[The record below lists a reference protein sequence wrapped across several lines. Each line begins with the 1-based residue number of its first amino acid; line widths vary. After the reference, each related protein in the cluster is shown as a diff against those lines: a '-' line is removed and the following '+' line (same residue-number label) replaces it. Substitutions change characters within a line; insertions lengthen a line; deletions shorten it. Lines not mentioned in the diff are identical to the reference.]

1 MSREGKYLKIMY
13 YQKDNNRNLRVV
25 TLQDISI
32 TKPDKVLSIVVLF
45 LVIIGLMMVFSSS
58 VPKCINAGMSPLHF
72 TLIQLLGVIAGYIGL
87 RIFCRFDYKRLMGFT
102 NVFAIGVIALLVL
115 VLFTGDCINGA
126 QRWISIGPL
135 SLQPSEFA
143 KPAVVMLLAKVF
155 TKDADLMDSKKW
167 SSFLLI
173 IIMVL
178 LILKQPNLSMVIL
191 LFATSVVMYLAA
203 GGSSKLVGGVFFGG
217 IGLVVL
223 AVTSML
229 GGSVVG
235 MAKGAS
241 FMLPYQLQRIVIWL
255 NPESDPL
262 GAGYNI
268 IQSMVAFASGGLWGC
283 GYGASKQKLAW
294 LPEAHTDFIFAVIG
308 EELGFIGCVFVIG
321 LFWTLLQRGF
331 DIASKSPDM
340 YGKLLA
346 IGLTF
351 SICFQAFLNMSV
363 ASSMLPAT
371 GVPLPFISYGGSSVM
386 ITLWMVGILL
396 NISRKKVKTIRES
409 QNV

>member
-1 MSREGKYLKIMY
+1 MY
-13 YQKDNNRNLRVV
+13 YQRNNGPRKIRNMTQQNIVITPPDRILTVV
-25 TLQDISI
+25 VVFL
-32 TKPDKVLSIVVLF
+32 VVLG
-45 LVIIGLMMVFSSS
+45 IMSVFSAS
-58 VPKCINAGMSPLHF
+58 VPKCINYGISPLHF
-72 TLIQLLGVIAGYIGL
+72 TLIQIGGVVLGYFAL
-87 RIFCRFDYKRLMGFT
+87 RMLCNFDYKKLVNVT
-102 NVFAIGVIALLVL
+102 NAFAFVVIGLLAIVL
-115 VLFTGDCINGA
+115 AVGDVINGA
-126 QRWISIGPL
+126 QRWISIGPF

-155 TKDADLMDSKKW
+155 SKDTDLTDTSKW
-167 SSFLLI
+167 PTFGLI
-173 IIMVL
+173 LAMVF

-203 GGSSKLVGGVFFGG
+203 GGAISWIKKMFLPIIGG
-217 IGLVVL
+217 I
-223 AVTSML
+223 ATIVTISGIGACINFNLL
-229 GGSVVG
+229 G
-235 MAKGAS
+235 K
-241 FMLPYQLQRIVIWL
+241 FLHPYQLQRINIWL
-255 NPESDPL
+255 HPESDPL

-283 GYGASKQKLAW
+283 GFGASKQKLGW

-308 EELGFIGCVFVIG
+308 EELGFIGCVFLIG
-321 LFWTLLQRGF
+321 LFWTILQRGF
-331 DIASKSPDM
+331 SIASRCPDM

-386 ITLWMVGILL
+386 ITLGMIGILL
-396 NISRKKVKTIRES
+396 NISRKKVETIRVR
-409 QNV
+409 QDV

>member
-1 MSREGKYLKIMY
+1 MNKEEKFLKIMY
-13 YQKDNNRNLRVV
+13 YQKDNSKRKLRNVTQQNIIISPPDRVL
-25 TLQDISI
+25 T
-32 TKPDKVLSIVVLF
+32 IVVLF
-45 LVIIGLMMVFSSS
+45 LVIIGIMAVFSAS
-58 VPKCINAGMSPLHF
+58 VPKCINSGLSPLHF
-72 TLIQLLGVIAGYIGL
+72 TLIQIGGVILGYIGL
-87 RIFCRFDYKRLMGFT
+87 RILCNFDYKKLLGVT
-102 NVFAIGVIALLVL
+102 NAFAVVVIALLAL
-115 VLFTGDCINGA
+115 VLTTGDVINGA

-155 TKDADLMDSKKW
+155 SKDADLMDSKKW

-178 LILKQPNLSMVIL
+178 LIFKQPNLSMVLL
-191 LFATSVVMYLAA
+191 LFATSVVMYLTA
-203 GGSSKLVGGVFFGG
+203 GGSAKLIGGGFLAMFGLGG
-217 IGLVVL
+217 IGSLL
-223 AVTSML
+223 Q
-229 GGSVVG
+229 
-235 MAKGAS
+235 
-241 FMLPYQLQRIVIWL
+241 PYQLQRIKIWL
-255 NPESDPL
+255 NPEVDPL

-268 IQSMVAFASGGLWGC
+268 IQSMVAFASGGLWGS

-308 EELGFIGCVFVIG
+308 EELGFIGCIFLIG
-321 LFWTLLQRGF
+321 LFWTILQRGF
-331 DIASKSPDM
+331 DIASKCPDM

-386 ITLWMVGILL
+386 ITLCMVGILL
-396 NISRKKVKTIRES
+396 NISKKKVQTIRVR
-409 QNV
+409 QDV

>member
-1 MSREGKYLKIMY
+1 MY

-25 TLQDISI
+25 TYQDIEI
-32 TKPDKVLSIVVLF
+32 KPPDRILKIVVFF
-45 LVIIGLMMVFSSS
+45 LVIIGIMSVFSAS
-58 VPKCINAGMSPLHF
+58 VPKCINSGISPLHF
-72 TLIQLLGVIAGYIGL
+72 TIIQLGGVILGYFGMRVL
-87 RIFCRFDYKRLMGFT
+87 TNFDYKKLINITNGFA
-102 NVFAIGVIALLVL
+102 VFVIGLLVL
-115 VLFTGDCINGA
+115 VLATGDIINGA

-143 KPAVVMLLAKVF
+143 KPAVVMLLANVF
-155 TKDADLMDSKKW
+155 SKDANLMDSKKW
-167 SSFLLI
+167 STFLLI

-191 LFATSVVMYLAA
+191 LFGTSVVMYLAA
-203 GGSSKLVGGVFFGG
+203 GGSTKLIGGGFLAFLGLGGV
-217 IGLVVL
+217 
-223 AVTSML
+223 
-229 GGSVVG
+229 GSI
-235 MAKGAS
+235 
-241 FMLPYQLQRIVIWL
+241 LQPYQLQRIKIWL
-255 NPESDPL
+255 NPEVDPL

-268 IQSMVAFASGGLWGC
+268 IQSMVAFASGGLWGS

-308 EELGFIGCVFVIG
+308 EELGYIGCIFLIG
-321 LFWTLLQRGF
+321 LFWTILQRGF
-331 DIASKSPDM
+331 VIASRCPDM

-351 SICFQAFLNMSV
+351 SICFQAFLNMGVS
-363 ASSMLPAT
+363 SSMLPAT

-386 ITLWMVGILL
+386 ITLCMIGILL
-396 NISRKKVKTIRES
+396 NISKNKMKIKRVG

>member
-1 MSREGKYLKIMY
+1 MY
-13 YQKDNNRNLRVV
+13 YQKNNQRKLRNVTQQNIVITPPDRILTVV
-25 TLQDISI
+25 VVFL
-32 TKPDKVLSIVVLF
+32 VVLG
-45 LVIIGLMMVFSSS
+45 IMSVFSAS
-58 VPKCINAGMSPLHF
+58 VPKCVNAGLNPLHF
-72 TLIQLLGVIAGYIGL
+72 TIIQIGGVVLGYFGL
-87 RIFCRFDYKRLMGFT
+87 RILCNFDYKKLMNLTNGFA
-102 NVFAIGVIALLVL
+102 VFVICMLVL
-115 VLFTGDCINGA
+115 VLATGDIINGA
-126 QRWISIGPL
+126 QRWISVGPL

-155 TKDADLMDSKKW
+155 SKDAELTDSSKW
-167 SSFLLI
+167 PSFLLI

-178 LILKQPNLSMVIL
+178 LIFKQPNLSMVIL

-203 GGSSKLVGGVFFGG
+203 GGSAKLIGGGFLAFLGLGG
-217 IGLVVL
+217 IGSLL
-223 AVTSML
+223 Q
-229 GGSVVG
+229 
-235 MAKGAS
+235 
-241 FMLPYQLQRIVIWL
+241 PYQLQRIKIWL
-255 NPESDPL
+255 NPEVDPL

-283 GYGASKQKLAW
+283 GFGASKQKLAW

-308 EELGFIGCVFVIG
+308 EELGFLGCLFLIG
-321 LFWTLLQRGF
+321 LFWTILQRGF
-331 DIASKSPDM
+331 VIASRCPDM

-386 ITLWMVGILL
+386 ITLGMIGILL
-396 NISRKKVKTIRES
+396 NISRKKVETIRVR
-409 QNV
+409 QDV

>member
-1 MSREGKYLKIMY
+1 MY
-13 YQKDNNRNLRVV
+13 YQRDNSQRRLRNV
-25 TLQDISI
+25 TQQEILVTS
-32 TKPDKVLSIVVLF
+32 PDRVLSIVVLF
-45 LVIIGLMMVFSSS
+45 LVIIGIMAVFSAS
-58 VPKCINAGMSPLHF
+58 VPKCINAGISPLHY
-72 TLIQLLGVIAGYIGL
+72 TLMQIIGVVLGYIGL
-87 RIFCRFDYKRLMGFT
+87 RFFCNLEYKRLLGFT
-102 NVFAIGVIALLVL
+102 NMFAIVVIAMLVM
-115 VLFTGDCINGA
+115 VLMTGEIVNGA
-126 QRWISIGPL
+126 QRWISFGPL

-143 KPAVVMLLAKVF
+143 KPAIVMLLAKVF
-155 TKDADLMDSKKW
+155 SKDTDLFDQKKW
-167 SSFLLI
+167 SAFLLI

-203 GGSSKLVGGVFFGG
+203 GGSKRLVGSIFIGG
-217 IGLVVL
+217 GCTV
-223 AVTSML
+223 AVAIASML
-229 GGSVVG
+229 GCSAIGMSKGGS
-235 MAKGAS
+235 
-241 FMLPYQLQRIVIWL
+241 FILPYQLQRILIWL

-283 GYGASKQKLAW
+283 GYGASKQKLGW

-308 EELGFIGCVFVIG
+308 EELGFIGCVFIIG
-321 LFWTLLQRGF
+321 LFWTILQRGF
-331 DIASKSPDM
+331 DIASKCPDM

-386 ITLWMVGILL
+386 ITLWMVGVLL
-396 NISRKKVKTIRES
+396 SISKKKVHIKRPQSFGE
-409 QNV
+409 

>member
-1 MSREGKYLKIMY
+1 MY
-13 YQKDNNRNLRVV
+13 YQRNNGPRKIRNMTQQNIVITPPDRILTVV
-25 TLQDISI
+25 VVFL
-32 TKPDKVLSIVVLF
+32 VVLG
-45 LVIIGLMMVFSSS
+45 IMSVFSAS
-58 VPKCINAGMSPLHF
+58 VPKCINYGISPLHF
-72 TLIQLLGVIAGYIGL
+72 TLIQIGGVVLGYFAL
-87 RIFCRFDYKRLMGFT
+87 RMLCNFDYKKLVNVT
-102 NVFAIGVIALLVL
+102 NAFAFVVIGLLAIVL
-115 VLFTGDCINGA
+115 AVGDVINGA
-126 QRWISIGPL
+126 QRWISIGPF

-155 TKDADLMDSKKW
+155 SKDTDLTDTSKW
-167 SSFLLI
+167 PTFGLI
-173 IIMVL
+173 LAMVF

-203 GGSSKLVGGVFFGG
+203 GGAISWIKKMFLPIIGGVATF
-217 IGLVVL
+217 LH
-223 AVTSML
+223 
-229 GGSVVG
+229 
-235 MAKGAS
+235 
-241 FMLPYQLQRIVIWL
+241 PYQLQRINIWL
-255 NPESDPL
+255 HPESDPL

-283 GYGASKQKLAW
+283 GFGASKQKLGW

-308 EELGFIGCVFVIG
+308 EELGFIGCVFLIG
-321 LFWTLLQRGF
+321 LFWTILQRGF
-331 DIASKSPDM
+331 SIASRCPDM

-386 ITLWMVGILL
+386 ITLGMIGILL
-396 NISRKKVKTIRES
+396 NISRKKVETIRVR
-409 QNV
+409 QDV

>member
-1 MSREGKYLKIMY
+1 MY
-13 YQKDNNRNLRVV
+13 YQKDNEKRRLRNV
-25 TLQDISI
+25 TQQNIVI
-32 TKPDKVLSIVVLF
+32 TPPDKVLTIVVLF
-45 LVIIGLMMVFSSS
+45 LVILGVMSVFSAS
-58 VPKCINAGMSPLHF
+58 VPKCVNAGFNFMHY
-72 TLIQLLGVIAGYIGL
+72 TLIQIGGVVLGYLGL
-87 RIFCRFDYKRLMGFT
+87 RVLCNFDYKKLQNIT
-102 NVFAIGVIALLVL
+102 NGFAIFVICMLVL
-115 VLFTGDCINGA
+115 VLATGDVINGA

-143 KPAVVMLLAKVF
+143 KPAVVLLLAKIF
-155 TKDADLMDSKKW
+155 SKDADLMDSNKW
-167 SSFLLI
+167 PTFLLI
-173 IIMVL
+173 LIMVL
-178 LILKQPNLSMVIL
+178 LIFKQPNLSMVIL

-203 GGSSKLVGGVFFGG
+203 GGSRRLIGGTLLGGLGVVFVA
-217 IGLVVL
+217 I
-223 AVTSML
+223 TSML
-229 GGSVVG
+229 GCSAVG
-235 MAKGAS
+235 MSKGGS
-241 FMLPYQLQRIVIWL
+241 FILPYQLQRILIWL

-308 EELGFIGCVFVIG
+308 EELGFIGCVFLIG
-321 LFWTLLQRGF
+321 LFWTILQRGF
-331 DIASKSPDM
+331 VIASRCPDM

-386 ITLWMVGILL
+386 ITLCMVGILL
-396 NISRKKVKTIRES
+396 NISKKKVQTIRVR
-409 QNV
+409 QDV

>member
-1 MSREGKYLKIMY
+1 MY
-13 YQKDNNRNLRVV
+13 YQRNNQRMLRNV
-25 TLQDISI
+25 TQQNIVI
-32 TKPDKVLSIVVLF
+32 TPPDKVLTIVVLF
-45 LVIIGLMMVFSSS
+45 LVVLGIMSVFSAS
-58 VPKCINAGMSPLHF
+58 VPKCVNAGLNPLHF
-72 TLIQLLGVIAGYIGL
+72 TIIQIGGVILGYFGL
-87 RIFCRFDYKRLMGFT
+87 RILCNFDYKKLINLT
-102 NVFAIGVIALLVL
+102 NGFAIFVICMLVL
-115 VLFTGDCINGA
+115 VLATGDVINGA

-155 TKDADLMDSKKW
+155 SKDADLMDSSKW
-167 SSFLLI
+167 PSFALI
-173 IIMVL
+173 LIMVFF
-178 LILKQPNLSMVIL
+178 IFKQPNLSMVIL

-203 GGSSKLVGGVFFGG
+203 GGSAKLIGGFFAAFLGLGG
-217 IGLVVL
+217 IGSLL
-223 AVTSML
+223 Q
-229 GGSVVG
+229 
-235 MAKGAS
+235 
-241 FMLPYQLQRIVIWL
+241 PYQLQRIRIWL
-255 NPESDPL
+255 NPEVDPL

-283 GYGASKQKLAW
+283 GFGASKQKLAW

-308 EELGFIGCVFVIG
+308 EELGFIGCLFLIG
-321 LFWTLLQRGF
+321 LFWTILQRGF
-331 DIASKSPDM
+331 VIASRCPDM

-386 ITLWMVGILL
+386 ITLGMIGILL
-396 NISRKKVKTIRES
+396 NISRKKVETIRVR
-409 QNV
+409 QDV

>member
-1 MSREGKYLKIMY
+1 MY
-13 YQKDNNRNLRVV
+13 YQKDNEKRRLRNV
-25 TLQDISI
+25 TQQNIVI
-32 TKPDKVLSIVVLF
+32 TPPDKVLTIVVLF
-45 LVIIGLMMVFSSS
+45 LVILGVMSVFSAS
-58 VPKCINAGMSPLHF
+58 VPKCINAGLNFMHY
-72 TLIQLLGVIAGYIGL
+72 TLIQIGGVILGYIGL
-87 RIFCRFDYKRLMGFT
+87 RVLCNFDYKRLIHLT
-102 NVFAIGVIALLVL
+102 NGFAIFVICMLILVL
-115 VLFTGDCINGA
+115 ATGDVINGA

-143 KPAVVMLLAKVF
+143 KPAVVLLLAKVF
-155 TKDADLMDSKKW
+155 SKDADLLDSGKW
-167 SSFLLI
+167 SAFLLI

-178 LILKQPNLSMVIL
+178 LIFKQPNLSMVIL

-203 GGSSKLVGGVFFGG
+203 GGSTKLITGGLLAFFGLGG
-217 IGLVVL
+217 IGSLL
-223 AVTSML
+223 Q
-229 GGSVVG
+229 
-235 MAKGAS
+235 
-241 FMLPYQLQRIVIWL
+241 PYQLQRIKIWL
-255 NPESDPL
+255 NPEVDPL

-268 IQSMVAFASGGLWGC
+268 IQSMVAFASGGLWGN

-308 EELGFIGCVFVIG
+308 EELGFLGCLFLIG
-321 LFWTLLQRGF
+321 LFWTILQRGF
-331 DIASKSPDM
+331 VIASRCPDM

-386 ITLWMVGILL
+386 ITLCMIGILL
-396 NISRKKVKTIRES
+396 NISKKKVQTIRVR
-409 QNV
+409 QDV

>member
-1 MSREGKYLKIMY
+1 MKKEEKYLKIMY

-25 TLQDISI
+25 TYQDIEI
-32 TKPDKVLSIVVLF
+32 KPPDRILKIVVFF
-45 LVIIGLMMVFSSS
+45 LVIIGVMSVFSAS
-58 VPKCINAGMSPLHF
+58 VPKCINSGISPLHF
-72 TLIQLLGVIAGYIGL
+72 TIIQLSGVILGYFGMRVL
-87 RIFCRFDYKRLMGFT
+87 TNFDYKKLINITNGFA
-102 NVFAIGVIALLVL
+102 VFVIGMLVL
-115 VLFTGDCINGA
+115 VLATGDVINGA
-126 QRWISIGPL
+126 QRWINIGPL

-143 KPAVVMLLAKVF
+143 KPAVVMLLANVF
-155 TKDADLMDSKKW
+155 SKDANLMDSKKW
-167 SSFLLI
+167 STFLLI

-178 LILKQPNLSMVIL
+178 LIFKQPNLSMVIL
-191 LFATSVVMYLAA
+191 LFATSVVMYLTA
-203 GGSSKLVGGVFFGG
+203 GGSIKLFGGGFLAFLGLGGV
-217 IGLVVL
+217 
-223 AVTSML
+223 
-229 GGSVVG
+229 GS
-235 MAKGAS
+235 
-241 FMLPYQLQRIVIWL
+241 LLQPYQLQRIKIWL

-268 IQSMVAFASGGLWGC
+268 IQSMVAFASGGLWGS

-294 LPEAHTDFIFAVIG
+294 LPEAHTDFIFAVVG
-308 EELGFIGCVFVIG
+308 EELGYIGCIFLIG
-321 LFWTLLQRGF
+321 LFWTILQRGF
-331 DIASKSPDM
+331 VIASRCPDM

-386 ITLWMVGILL
+386 ITLCMIGILL
-396 NISRKKVKTIRES
+396 NISKNKVKIKRVG

>member
-1 MSREGKYLKIMY
+1 MY
-13 YQKDNNRNLRVV
+13 YQKDNQRKLRNVTQQNIVITPPDRVL
-25 TLQDISI
+25 T
-32 TKPDKVLSIVVLF
+32 IVVLF
-45 LVIIGLMMVFSSS
+45 LVIIGIMSVFSAS
-58 VPKCINAGMSPLHF
+58 VPKCINAGLNFMHY
-72 TLIQLLGVIAGYIGL
+72 TLIQIGGVILGYFGL
-87 RIFCRFDYKRLMGFT
+87 RIMCNFEYKKLLNLTNGFA
-102 NVFAIGVIALLVL
+102 VFVICMLVL
-115 VLFTGDCINGA
+115 VLATGDIINGA

-155 TKDADLMDSKKW
+155 SKDADLMDSKKW

-178 LILKQPNLSMVIL
+178 LIFKQPNLSMVIL

-203 GGSSKLVGGVFFGG
+203 GGSSKLIGLGFLGAFGLGGV
-217 IGLVVL
+217 
-223 AVTSML
+223 
-229 GGSVVG
+229 GS
-235 MAKGAS
+235 
-241 FMLPYQLQRIVIWL
+241 LLQPYQLQRIKIWL
-255 NPESDPL
+255 NPEVDPL

-268 IQSMVAFASGGLWGC
+268 IQSMVAFASGGLWGS

-308 EELGFIGCVFVIG
+308 EELGFIGCLFLIG
-321 LFWTLLQRGF
+321 LFWTILQRGF
-331 DIASKSPDM
+331 VIASRCPDM

-386 ITLWMVGILL
+386 ITLCMVGILL
-396 NISRKKVKTIRES
+396 NISKKKVQTIRVR
-409 QNV
+409 QDV

>member
-1 MSREGKYLKIMY
+1 MY

-25 TLQDISI
+25 TYQDIEI
-32 TKPDKVLSIVVLF
+32 KPPDRILKIVVFF
-45 LVIIGLMMVFSSS
+45 LVIIGIMSVFSAS
-58 VPKCINAGMSPLHF
+58 VPKCINSGISPLHF
-72 TLIQLLGVIAGYIGL
+72 TIIQLGGVILGYFGMRL
-87 RIFCRFDYKRLMGFT
+87 LTNFDYKKLINITNGFA
-102 NVFAIGVIALLVL
+102 VFVIGLLVL
-115 VLFTGDCINGA
+115 VLATGDIINGA

-143 KPAVVMLLAKVF
+143 KPAVVMLLANVF
-155 TKDADLMDSKKW
+155 SKDANLMDSKKW
-167 SSFLLI
+167 STFLLI

-191 LFATSVVMYLAA
+191 LFGTSVVMYLAA
-203 GGSSKLVGGVFFGG
+203 GGSTKLIGGGFLAFLGLGGV
-217 IGLVVL
+217 
-223 AVTSML
+223 
-229 GGSVVG
+229 GSI
-235 MAKGAS
+235 
-241 FMLPYQLQRIVIWL
+241 LQPYQLQRIKIWL
-255 NPESDPL
+255 NPEVDPL

-268 IQSMVAFASGGLWGC
+268 IQSMVAFASGGLWGS

-308 EELGFIGCVFVIG
+308 EELGYIGCIFLIG
-321 LFWTLLQRGF
+321 LFWTILQRGF
-331 DIASKSPDM
+331 VIASRCPDM

-351 SICFQAFLNMSV
+351 SICFQAFLNMGVS
-363 ASSMLPAT
+363 SSMLPAT

-386 ITLWMVGILL
+386 ITLCMIGILL
-396 NISRKKVKTIRES
+396 NISKNKMKIKRVG